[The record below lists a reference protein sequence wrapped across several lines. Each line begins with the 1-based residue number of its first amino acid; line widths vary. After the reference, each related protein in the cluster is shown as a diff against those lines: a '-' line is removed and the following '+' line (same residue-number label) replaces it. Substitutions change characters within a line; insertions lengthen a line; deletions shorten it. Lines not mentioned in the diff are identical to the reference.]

1 MDNKDIDFRYKYFT
15 FPLKFLHVPPA
26 GYKIRFDLILRW
38 SIYEFLR
45 RTKFLDPETPVTEKE
60 RWIRRALNFSGGN
73 IASWKAGWDT
83 LQELVTGGEV
93 YTSIFAD
100 YLFEARD
107 GGLDPNLLLLTA
119 AIRSVI
125 GPKRR
130 FAKTNRQVIVERM
143 FGSPYRLTRYSFD
156 KLCLAASNRGMMTR
170 IPAGRGFYVSIC
182 LKTDQLKQAVMDRVK
197 NYEAKKLEQIEAGRQ
212 VANLKRTYRTY
223 RKIPQLIYN

>member
-1 MDNKDIDFRYKYFT
+1 MKDKDTDYRYKYFT
-15 FPLKFLHVPPA
+15 FPLKFLHVPPV
-26 GYKIRFDLILRW
+26 GYKQRFDLVVQW
-38 SIYEFLR
+38 SIYEFIR
-45 RTKFLDPETPVTEKE
+45 RTKFLDQKTPIAEKE
-60 RWIRRALNFSGGN
+60 RWVRQALNIEGGDMVTWEN
-73 IASWKAGWDT
+73 GWSA
-83 LQELVTGGEV
+83 LQELVTGKEIF
-93 YTSIFAD
+93 TSVKTD
-100 YLFEARD
+100 YVFEARD

-130 FAKTNRQVIVERM
+130 FAKTNRQVIVARM
-143 FGSPYRLTRYSFD
+143 FGSPDRLTRYSFD

-212 VANLKRTYRTY
+212 VANLKRIHRTY
-223 RKIPQLIYN
+223 RKIPHLIYN